1 MSKLTSDMINAT
13 IREIEEPLITE
24 KELSKIFHVSR
35 QAVGRTARG
44 LGINP
49 YSIMMGRHYHNAYD
63 KEMVKK
69 IIAERSEKVKY
80 FRKNILDVNELT

>member
-1 MSKLTSDMINAT
+1 MNKLTQDIINAT

-24 KELSKIFHVSR
+24 DELSKIFHVSR

-44 LGINP
+44 LGIKP
-49 YSIMMGRHYHNAYD
+49 YSIMIGRHYHNAYN

-69 IIAERSEKVKY
+69 IIAERSGKAKF
-80 FRKNILDVNELT
+80 FRKNILDVNNL